1 MARYGLDLVKK
12 KMNSPVSVIL
22 NYFEV
27 VVNTIIQGLGIYR
40 LGVTIFFWTPVLSIF
55 ILVIFLNSVL
65 LISSHS
71 KSSLSNIKPLFLGF
85 NLSACIFY
93 LRILLVFLAFVNLVL
108 SLIAHSLVVSYSF
121 YGLAFFKDLC
131 SLHFFGPAQ
140 NFTFV
145 LDEFVSFFILLNSFV
160 IFCCLIFI
168 SLNKTYVELTSTIY
182 RAQLL
187 LLTQFFANLAFAATD
202 MLGFYIF
209 YEAILIPVFFLI
221 GIWGSSQR
229 RIKAAYFFFFFTLIS
244 SMPMLVGIMQIR
256 ELLGSTSYSTVF
268 NYAFTLDCQT
278 QRLIWFFFF
287 ISFAFK
293 IPMFP
298 AHIWLP
304 EAHVEA
310 PTEGSMILAG
320 LLLKLGFFG
329 FFKFLLQLFPE
340 VRTEY
345 FDSVIILALL
355 GVLTA
360 SFTALRQV
368 DLKRIIAY
376 SSIVHMNFALL
387 GFCTLTQTGI
397 LGAFT
402 TMFGHAIVS
411 TVLFSLIGTLY
422 VRTGTR
428 LLNYYSGLATIMPYY
443 SLFLIFFSFFNAA
456 LPGSLSF
463 IGELY
468 TFLSLTETS
477 LTLLFS
483 TIIAFVLNIV
493 YMLWFVSRLCFG
505 DLNTNYIKI
514 FRDLTDGEIDYY
526 FATLSL
532 SLGLGFMPNTLIG
545 TFINHIFY

>member
-1 MARYGLDLVKK
+1 
-12 KMNSPVSVIL
+12 
-22 NYFEV
+22 
-27 VVNTIIQGLGIYR
+27 
-40 LGVTIFFWTPVLSIF
+40 
-55 ILVIFLNSVL
+55 
-65 LISSHS
+65 
-71 KSSLSNIKPLFLGF
+71 
-85 NLSACIFY
+85 
-93 LRILLVFLAFVNLVL
+93 
-108 SLIAHSLVVSYSF
+108 
-121 YGLAFFKDLC
+121 
-131 SLHFFGPAQ
+131 
-140 NFTFV
+140 
-145 LDEFVSFFILLNSFV
+145 
-160 IFCCLIFI
+160 
-168 SLNKTYVELTSTIY
+168 
-182 RAQLL
+182 
-187 LLTQFFANLAFAATD
+187 
-202 MLGFYIF
+202 
-209 YEAILIPVFFLI
+209 
-221 GIWGSSQR
+221 
-229 RIKAAYFFFFFTLIS
+229 
-244 SMPMLVGIMQIR
+244 MPMMVGIMQIR

-268 NYAFTLDCQT
+268 NYAFTLDYQT
-278 QRLIWFFFF
+278 QRLVWLFFF

-310 PTEGSMILAG
+310 PTEGSMVLAG

-340 VRTEY
+340 IRNEY

-360 SFTALRQV
+360 SFTALRQI

-477 LTLLFS
+477 LILLFS
-483 TIIAFVLNIV
+483 TFIAFVLNIV
-493 YMLWFVSRLCFG
+493 YMLWFISRLCFG

-514 FRDLTDGEIDYY
+514 FRDLTGREIDYY
-526 FATLSL
+526 LATLLL
-532 SLGLGFMPNTLIG
+532 SIGLGFMPNILIG
-545 TFINHIFY
+545 NFVNHIFY